1 MDTLNAEDI
10 TKALDIINLIKE
22 RQHGMIK
29 VRMCANGIKQKRYF
43 KLVESVDSPTVS
55 LEVIFTMLVI
65 VRYEGEY
72 ITKVYVPGEYL
83 HK

>member
-10 TKALDIINLIKE
+10 SKALDIINLIKE

-29 VRMCANGIKQKRYF
+29 VRMCANGTKQKRQF

-55 LEVIFTMLVI
+55 PEVIFTMLVI

-72 ITKVYVPGEYL
+72 ITKFYVPAEYL